1 VRRLL
6 LREVRLREVDRR
18 ALLRRLARRR
28 GFDTL
33 LDFERLREREAEE
46 PLFTLLTE
54 GSRGVLALLLRRVLR
69 RAAGL
74 RRVRRA
80 ARRLDLLRRLLLGEG
95 DGAGA
100 GAFGTLDRR

>member
-1 VRRLL
+1 MRRLL

-33 LDFERLREREAEE
+33 LDFFERLREREAEE

-54 GSRGVLALLLRRVLR
+54 GSRGVLALLRRLE
-69 RAAGL
+69 RAAAL

-80 ARRLDLLRRLLLGEG
+80 ARRFEVRRLLLGEA
-95 DGAGA
+95 DDAGA

>member
-6 LREVRLREVDRR
+6 LLLAVRLREVDRLV
-18 ALLRRLARRR
+18 LLRRLARRR

-33 LDFERLREREAEE
+33 DFERLRETEAEE

-54 GSRGVLALLLRRVLR
+54 GSRGVLALLRRLE
-69 RAAGL
+69 RAAAL

-80 ARRLDLLRRLLLGEG
+80 ARRFEVRRLLLGEA
-95 DGAGA
+95 DDAGA